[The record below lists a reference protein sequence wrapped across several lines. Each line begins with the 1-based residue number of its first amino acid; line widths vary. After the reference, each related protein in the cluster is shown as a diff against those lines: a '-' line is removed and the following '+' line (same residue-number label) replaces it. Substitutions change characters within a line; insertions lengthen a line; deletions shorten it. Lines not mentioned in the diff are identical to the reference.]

1 MRRSQSARGSKHNES
16 INSKEV
22 NLELQLI
29 VSQAEEAK
37 DDPIQKNSN
46 EQRSILHGLKEN
58 NLQQHEKH
66 KESSNEKEQNK
77 MQDHHLEPHP
87 RT

>member
-1 MRRSQSARGSKHNES
+1 MRRSQSARGSIHNEA

-22 NLELQLI
+22 NPELQLI

-46 EQRSILHGLKEN
+46 EQRSILSGLMAN
-58 NLQQHEKH
+58 NLQQHENH
-66 KESSNEKEQNK
+66 KESRNREEQNK
-77 MQDHHLEPHP
+77 MQDHHPEPRP